1 MKFFEKKKNLKKIAI
16 ICLIFLSFQFV
27 FSPPVKAKDQG
38 FFGNFNSPF
47 VMLIVALGDR
57 NYEFLA
63 LQILWGKVK

>member
-16 ICLIFLSFQFV
+16 ICLILLSFQFV

-38 FFGNFNSPF
+38 FLGTLISPF

-57 NYEFLA
+57 NYEFFA
-63 LQILWGKVK
+63 LKYYGAK